1 MKEDKPI
8 DIRER
13 IVITLVI
20 FLIQMIK
27 PWEYSHQ
34 FTKFWDELK
43 ENLTNK
49 SNPQ

>member
-1 MKEDKPI
+1 MEKDYLNL
-8 DIRER
+8 RER
-13 IVITLVI
+13 VVLILVI

-43 ENLTNK
+43 EIIK
-49 SNPQ
+49 K